1 MVKIII
7 QYSFI
12 FQDNE
17 GLVKRIMEVEQL
29 VNDALSHRKSIMARL
44 DTYGD
49 DYRSVPVVIPS
60 EAEAASTVRASQP
73 SILTGDKKAPGKK
86 RKLTSGDASTVA
98 AAMAPTSEIKIEP
111 ASTPPVNKQQS
122 KRDKS
127 LPKRPHNAFFYFS
140 QERRPALQKEMPH
153 LSKKEIANV
162 LSQKWNDLPPR
173 EKEIYLQLQ
182 NERKRQY
189 QVIMAQYN
197 QNKET
202 LRSEIDIKDEP
213 I

>member
-1 MVKIII
+1 
-7 QYSFI
+7 
-12 FQDNE
+12 
-17 GLVKRIMEVEQL
+17 
-29 VNDALSHRKSIMARL
+29 
-44 DTYGD
+44 
-49 DYRSVPVVIPS
+49 
-60 EAEAASTVRASQP
+60 
-73 SILTGDKKAPGKK
+73 
-86 RKLTSGDASTVA
+86 
-98 AAMAPTSEIKIEP
+98 
-111 ASTPPVNKQQS
+111 
-122 KRDKS
+122 
-127 LPKRPHNAFFYFS
+127 
-140 QERRPALQKEMPH
+140 MPH